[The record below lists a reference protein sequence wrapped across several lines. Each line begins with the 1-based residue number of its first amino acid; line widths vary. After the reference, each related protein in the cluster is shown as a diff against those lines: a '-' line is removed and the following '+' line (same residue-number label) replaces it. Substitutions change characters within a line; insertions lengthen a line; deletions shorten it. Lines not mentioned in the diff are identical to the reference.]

1 MATYWK
7 QWLALSAVSVL
18 MTACQSIDTF
28 KLKHA
33 KEEAESKSNALI
45 YCAGTPDCQFERL
58 DRTMIVDESTKRI
71 SPEALD
77 QRLVRLQ
84 AKNLKQDNPIYL
96 SVPEGQHE
104 LVVRFYPISKDKA
117 ETLHLFQQFKANKRY
132 TLKMFRDRNARSTS
146 LLNASA
152 PDPLCVDLLQEQKV
166 IRRFCKPYNVI
177 NGIAEFVEKKI

>member
-1 MATYWK
+1 MGTYWK
-7 QWLALSAVSVL
+7 QWLALSTVSVL
-18 MTACQSIDTF
+18 MTACQSIDTIQ
-28 KLKHA
+28 LKYA
-33 KEEAESKSNALI
+33 KPDTKNQSNALI
-45 YCAGTPDCQFERL
+45 YCAGTQDCQFERL
-58 DRTMIVDESTKRI
+58 NQTMIIDASSKRL
-71 SPEALD
+71 SSKALD
-77 QRLVRLQ
+77 QHLVRLQ

-117 ETLHLFQQFKANKRY
+117 ETLHLFQHFQAKKRY
-132 TLKMFRDRNARSTS
+132 TLKMYRDRSARTTS

-166 IRRFCKPYNVI
+166 IRRFCKPYNAV